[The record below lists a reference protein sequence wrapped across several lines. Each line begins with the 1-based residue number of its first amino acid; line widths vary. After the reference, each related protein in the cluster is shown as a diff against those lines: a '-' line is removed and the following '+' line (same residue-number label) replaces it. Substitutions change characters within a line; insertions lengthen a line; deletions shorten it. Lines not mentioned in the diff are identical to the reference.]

1 MLCVQ
6 PIPREIR
13 DGDYENDMQFRQHFQ
28 DWVSAIWTAKDA
40 KIAQLMAETNSML
53 EKYIKNQF
61 IGWLLMCGYRVIA
74 TVSSGLLLRPRPA

>member
-40 KIAQLMAETNSML
+40 KIAQLMAEGSQ
-53 EKYIKNQF
+53 K
-61 IGWLLMCGYRVIA
+61 
-74 TVSSGLLLRPRPA
+74 

>member
-1 MLCVQ
+1 MIAWSCNTTLSLRKKTLPLQKYRRVLLLCVQ

-40 KIAQLMAETNSML
+40 KIAQLMAET
-53 EKYIKNQF
+53 K
-61 IGWLLMCGYRVIA
+61 
-74 TVSSGLLLRPRPA
+74 